1 MALRVIYSQKVTD
14 RPESEDWHKVLIVG
28 DEDIDTSYITGAD
41 VEGMSDDDRLAV
53 GSVIITPTA
62 KYVAFEDETFTQK
75 GV

>member
-14 RPESEDWHKVLIVG
+14 RPENEDWHKCLIIA

-41 VEGMSDDDRLAV
+41 VEGMSADDRIAV
-53 GSVIITPTA
+53 GSVIISPTA
-62 KYVAFEDETFTQK
+62 KYIAFEDETFTQK